1 MKSCEYEPGVCEE
14 PPDFQLMM
22 DIFIGKLDAV
32 RCITVSSTRIH
43 IDPDRERG
51 DKVNSGIGLS
61 YLSARIHGLA
71 GRYDNSMPESTLSP
85 SQGSTELGN
94 WTYIHR

>member
-1 MKSCEYEPGVCEE
+1 VKSFEYEPGVCEE

-32 RCITVSSTRIH
+32 RCITVSSSRIRQLRH
-43 IDPDRERG
+43 RVVVPVRQDTWAGGTVRQSYAG
-51 DKVNSGIGLS
+51 VNFIPQSGIYEFG
-61 YLSARIHGLA
+61 Y
-71 GRYDNSMPESTLSP
+71 
-85 SQGSTELGN
+85 